1 MDGPNETR
9 STGPGTEPVNE
20 SRANSTTD
28 ADNRSGSAQPSA
40 SSTRRSAS
48 IAKEIL
54 PPGSML
60 GEFRL
65 LRLLGRGGMA
75 EVYLAEQTS
84 LHRQVAIKILR
95 EDVSENDLALKRFER
110 EAHAAAGL
118 SHANIVQVYVV
129 GEEDGIHF
137 IAQEYVQGLNLKQYI
152 KRKGPPSASLAIH
165 FMKQMASALEKAG
178 SAGIVHRD
186 VKPENMLV
194 TRKGIVKVADFGLA
208 QLAAPQDGSV
218 VELTQIGTTMGT
230 PLYMS
235 PEQVQGHKVSHKSDL
250 YSLGVTCYHML
261 AGRPP
266 FQGETPMSVAIQHLN
281 DQPESLVERRP
292 DLPPALCHVV
302 HRMMAKKPAD
312 RYADAGAVLRDLK
325 EISSALKQNV
335 ELSSLT
341 LSGFNF
347 QPVAAKKSI
356 FERLGKLSRGWLL
369 AAYGGVCLLLLA
381 CGIGLG
387 WLTRPVPPLSTP
399 PAKASN
405 APPMPSAIA
414 QLELARY
421 PEYRNDEDYWMAVI
435 TGFESEADAEI
446 RMAAYEQ
453 LGLLYLRTLKLEK
466 ARHVF
471 ELLLKRGVPPLKDES
486 AIRGQAGM
494 IVLASLNNQ
503 PARVEELLRQ
513 FPFNAYRE
521 IDEQLAAYVREAER
535 RLNNDEF
542 ETTSSL
548 PDRAQSWNQSPMLSK
563 DVSNS
568 RG

>member
-1 MDGPNETR
+1 
-9 STGPGTEPVNE
+9 
-20 SRANSTTD
+20 
-28 ADNRSGSAQPSA
+28 
-40 SSTRRSAS
+40 
-48 IAKEIL
+48 
-54 PPGSML
+54 ML

-84 LHRQVAIKILR
+84 LHRQVAVKILR

-118 SHANIVQVYVV
+118 SHTNIVQVYVV

-137 IAQEYVQGLNLKQYI
+137 IAQEYVQGFNLKQYI
-152 KRKGPPSASLAIH
+152 KRKGPPSASVAIH
-165 FMKQMASALEKAG
+165 FMKQMALALEKAG
-178 SAGIVHRD
+178 GAGIVHRD

-194 TRKGIVKVADFGLA
+194 TRKGVIKVADFGLA
-208 QLAAPQDGSV
+208 QLASPQDGTI
-218 VELTQIGTTMGT
+218 VELTQTGTTMGT

-235 PEQVQGHKVSHKSDL
+235 PEQVQGHKVSQQSDL

-266 FQGETPMSVAIQHLN
+266 FQGETPMSVAIQHLHE
-281 DQPESLVERRP
+281 QPDSLVDRRP

-302 HRMMAKKPAD
+302 HRLMAKKPAD
-312 RYADAGAVLRDLK
+312 RYADASAVLRDLR

-335 ELSSLT
+335 EPSSLT
-341 LSGFNF
+341 LSGFHSR
-347 QPVAAKKSI
+347 PVAAKKSV
-356 FERLGKLSRGWLL
+356 FERLGQLSTGWLL
-369 AAYGGVCLLLLA
+369 AAYAGVCLILLA
-381 CGIGLG
+381 IGIGVG
-387 WLTRPVPPLSTP
+387 WLTRPAPPLSTR

-405 APPMPSAIA
+405 APSMPSAIA
-414 QLELARY
+414 QMELARH
-421 PEYRNDEDYWMAVI
+421 PDYRNDEDYWMAVI
-435 TGFESEADAEI
+435 TEFKSESDAEI
-446 RMAAYEQ
+446 RLAAYEQ

-471 ELLLKRGVPPLKDES
+471 ELLLKRGVPPLKEQS

-494 IVLASLNNQ
+494 IVLASLNDQ
-503 PARVEELLRQ
+503 PARMKELLQ
-513 FPFNAYRE
+513 EFPFTAYQE

-535 RLNNDEF
+535 RLNNDAF
-542 ETTSSL
+542 ETTSSEL
-548 PDRAQSWNQSPMLSK
+548 DRTHSRNQSRLLSN
-563 DVSNS
+563 DVINS

>member
-1 MDGPNETR
+1 M
-9 STGPGTEPVNE
+9 NE
-20 SRANSTTD
+20 SRAKSTTD
-28 ADNRSGSAQPSA
+28 ADDRSGSLQSSFSSKRSTSSSAQA
-40 SSTRRSAS
+40 
-48 IAKEIL
+48 L

-75 EVYLAEQTS
+75 EVYLADQTS

-95 EDVSENDLALKRFER
+95 EDVGENDLALKRFER
-110 EAHAAAGL
+110 EAHAAAAL

-129 GEEDGIHF
+129 GEENGLHF

-152 KRKGPPSASLAIH
+152 KRKGPPSVALAVH

-178 SAGIVHRD
+178 SVGIVHRD

-208 QLAAPQDGSV
+208 QLAAPEDGAA

-281 DQPESLVERRP
+281 DEPESLLERRP

-302 HRMMAKKPAD
+302 HRLMAKKPAD
-312 RYADAGAVLRDLK
+312 RYPDAGTVLRDLK
-325 EISSALKQNV
+325 EIAAALKQNIDPA
-335 ELSSLT
+335 LLT
-341 LSGFNF
+341 LSGFDYR
-347 QPVAAKKSI
+347 PVTPKKSVMQ
-356 FERLGKLSRGWLL
+356 RLGQLSLGWLL
-369 AAYGGVCLLLLA
+369 AAYFGLCLLLLA
-381 CGIGLG
+381 TGIGIG
-387 WLTRPVPPLSTP
+387 WLTRPAPPLATMPTKSTDVPPLDT
-399 PAKASN
+399 ATK
-405 APPMPSAIA
+405 
-414 QLELARY
+414 QLELARQ
-421 PEYRNDEDYWMAVI
+421 PGFRDDEDAWMAVI
-435 TGFESEADAEI
+435 TGFDSESDAQV
-446 RMAAYEQ
+446 RLDAYEQ

-471 ELLLKRGVPPLKDES
+471 QLLVERGVPPLVDES

-494 IVLASLNNQ
+494 IVLASLNGQ

-513 FPFNAYRE
+513 FPHE
-521 IDEQLAAYVREAER
+521 DISKIDKQLAAYVREAER
-535 RLNNDEF
+535 RLDSEEF
-542 ETTSSL
+542 ETTSSQ
-548 PDRAQSWNQSPMLSK
+548 PDQVHTWNQSPTLSN
-563 DVSNS
+563 DDSNP